1 MNEIHWMVALE
12 KRAEMVQAIE
22 KAHLIEEMQGAPA
35 PKVHSRP
42 AAFALAASAA
52 TVLLLLVVSK
62 IQ

>member
-22 KAHLIEEMQGAPA
+22 KAHLIEEMQGSPA
-35 PKVHSRP
+35 PKARSGP
-42 AAFALAASAA
+42 AAFAMAASAA
-52 TVLLLLVVSK
+52 AVLFLLVVSK